1 MKPFL
6 YRQKIKHQLMMR
18 ITVIPMIPILNRMN
32 TRAIR

>member
-1 MKPFL
+1 MKTFL

-18 ITVIPMIPILNRMN
+18 ITVIPILNRMN